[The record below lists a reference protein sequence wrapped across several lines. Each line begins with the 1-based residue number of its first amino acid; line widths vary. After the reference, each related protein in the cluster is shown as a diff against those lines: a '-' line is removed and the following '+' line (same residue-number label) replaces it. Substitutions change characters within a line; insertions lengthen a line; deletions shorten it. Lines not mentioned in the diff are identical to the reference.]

1 MENTNLDLK
10 ENIRKIKVSREYDR
24 ALDFLYLFENNCP
37 KNKEITPHLLAIEE
51 ILFANFYLGN
61 ITDIGEVKGYELYL
75 VGYENEE
82 VVNNE
87 R

>member
-10 ENIRKIKVSREYDR
+10 KNIRRIKVSREYDK
-24 ALDFLYLFENNCP
+24 ALDFLYLFEKYCP

-51 ILFANFYLGN
+51 ILNNNFYLEN
-61 ITDIGEVKGYELYL
+61 PTYIEDVKGYELYV
-75 VGYENEE
+75 VGYESEE
-82 VVNNE
+82 VQNA

>member
-10 ENIRKIKVSREYDR
+10 KNIRRIKVSREYDK
-24 ALDFLYLFENNCP
+24 ALDFLYLFEKYCP

-51 ILFANFYLGN
+51 ILNKNFCLEN
-61 ITDIGEVKGYELYL
+61 SSIIDHVIAYEMYI
-75 VGYENEE
+75 VGYESEE
-82 VVNNE
+82 VQNA